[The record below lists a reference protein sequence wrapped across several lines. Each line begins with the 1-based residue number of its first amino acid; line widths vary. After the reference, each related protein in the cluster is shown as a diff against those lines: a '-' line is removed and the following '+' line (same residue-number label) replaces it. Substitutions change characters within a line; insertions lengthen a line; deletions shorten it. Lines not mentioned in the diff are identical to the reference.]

1 MARHPGEDSSA
12 GLVGGAVLA
21 SPAPVLERA
30 RIAVVVPAF
39 DEERWIAE
47 TVARMPAFVD
57 HVIVVDDAS
66 RDGTA
71 REAAAPAGA
80 AEVVRHTEN
89 RGVGAAI
96 VTGYRRALA
105 LGADVVAVMAG
116 DGQMHPDD
124 LARVALPLVH
134 GEADY
139 VKGDRLAHPGVL
151 SRHAARAPSGHG
163 RARLAHPSRRRPGAP
178 LGQPVR
184 LHRHLCA
191 RARRSRAD
199 LDALWPRYGYP
210 NDLLGA
216 VARRGLRVREVVV
229 RPVYRG
235 EASGLRP
242 WHLVSIGY
250 VIGRVAY
257 RRLRAGAAAVDFG
270 QGRDDVVVQSGET
283 DQLQRVSVSCRAQR
297 SPLILHALPDWRGRR
312 ERRGASRERRRTPEG
327 TAEKS
332 TTASPASLEPDREFG
347 YCLGD

>member
-1 MARHPGEDSSA
+1 
-12 GLVGGAVLA
+12 
-21 SPAPVLERA
+21 VLERA

-39 DEERWIAE
+39 NEGRWIAE
-47 TVARMPAFVD
+47 TVARMPAYVD

-66 RDGTA
+66 GDGTA
-71 REAAAPAGA
+71 AEAARAGR
-80 AEVVRHTEN
+80 AEVIRHGEN

-124 LARVALPLVH
+124 LACVALPLVR

-139 VKGDRLAHPGVL
+139 VKGDRLAYPGVL
-151 SRHAARAPSGHG
+151 SVMPPARLVGTAALAWLTRRAAGLDRPSDSQCGFTAISARAIE
-163 RARLAHPSRRRPGAP
+163 ALE
-178 LGQPVR
+178 
-184 LHRHLCA
+184 
-191 RARRSRAD
+191 AD

-216 VARRGLRVREVVV
+216 VARRGLRLREVVV

-242 WHLVSIGY
+242 WHLVTIGY

-257 RRLRAGAAAVDFG
+257 RRLAA
-270 QGRDDVVVQSGET
+270 
-283 DQLQRVSVSCRAQR
+283 
-297 SPLILHALPDWRGRR
+297 
-312 ERRGASRERRRTPEG
+312 
-327 TAEKS
+327 
-332 TTASPASLEPDREFG
+332 
-347 YCLGD
+347 